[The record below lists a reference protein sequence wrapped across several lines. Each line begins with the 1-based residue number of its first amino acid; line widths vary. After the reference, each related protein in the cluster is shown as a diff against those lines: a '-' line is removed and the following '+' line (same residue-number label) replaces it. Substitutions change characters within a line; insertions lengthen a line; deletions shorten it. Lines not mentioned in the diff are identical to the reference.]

1 MSFFGRLVSLFPL
14 VHGLGVLVGVGL
26 CIREPS
32 ACSVG
37 LALGLIYIL
46 PLLLFRLHRLV
57 APLREGIS
65 DLSDG
70 DYSAWYGGH
79 QLQLPFISFPVYERA
94 LRLVPG
100 LFSLWLRLWGSKI
113 GRGVYWTPHLALAD
127 RDLLEIGSSV
137 VMGHQIGLSGHLISP
152 TQDKK
157 VILFV
162 RKIQILKGAF
172 VGAGVAMGPGVVV
185 DEAVVVKAGTQLHP
199 RTKVK
204 A

>member
-1 MSFFGRLVSLFPL
+1 MSYFGHLISLFPL
-14 VHGLGVLVGVGL
+14 AHGVGVLVGVGL
-26 CIREPS
+26 CFRSPG

-37 LALGLIYIL
+37 LALGLIYVL

-70 DYSAWYGGH
+70 TYSSWYGGH
-79 QLQLPFISFPVYERA
+79 QLQLPFITFPVYERA

-100 LFSLWLRLWGSKI
+100 LFSFWLRLWGSKI
-113 GRGVYWTPHLALAD
+113 GRGIYWTPHLAIAD
-127 RDLLEIGSSV
+127 RDLLEIGSGV
-137 VMGHQIGLSGHLISP
+137 VMGHQIGLSSHIISP
-152 TQDKK
+152 AQDKK

-172 VGAGVAMGPGVVV
+172 VGAGVVMGPGVMVS
-185 DEAVVVKAGTQLHP
+185 ESVVVKAGTQLHP

-204 A
+204 P